1 MIGCG
6 AGIILSTLSGLQS
19 FAYVPKKPEQENEDK
34 DIMVIVF
41 LRGGCDALNL
51 VAPVGDQFYVDA
63 RDKRMRVDE
72 NGLDLKNG
80 LDGFDFKLHPK
91 AKAIKEIYDS
101 KKMAII
107 HACGLPNGTRSHFDA
122 MSMIEQGMIK
132 KQGGHEGW
140 LTRYLRYNQS
150 NSQLPAV
157 ACGHSLPDSFLGSN
171 LAASINKPKEFNLH
185 TDPRIFGIL
194 RNLYKGDNPL
204 STVAQTTLKTIKAI
218 NKKLPRKSNGQVD
231 DYHPEVDYPMDWS
244 IRGFSESLQ
253 TLAQLIKMDMGVH
266 VANVD
271 FGGWDT
277 HDAQPYIFPRLVE
290 GLSEALAAFYN
301 DLHHYHKR
309 LTVVV
314 MSEFGRRLKSNKS
327 NGTDHGHG
335 GVAMI
340 LGGNVKG
347 GKMYGTW
354 PGLATEQLDNNV
366 DLKVTTDYRIILS
379 EVLKQRLNAQ
389 ELDKVFPRFDDY
401 KPLGFM
407 G

>member
-1 MIGCG
+1 LVGCG
-6 AGIILSTLSGLQS
+6 AGIALSSLSGLQS
-19 FAYVPKKPEQENEDK
+19 FAYLPDNPEKQNEDK
-34 DIMVIVF
+34 DIVVIIF

-51 VAPVGDQFYVDA
+51 VAPVGDRFYADA
-63 RDKRMRVDE
+63 RGKGMRVDE

-80 LDGFDFKLHPK
+80 LDGFDFRLHPK
-91 AKAIKEIYDS
+91 AKALKEIYNS
-101 KKMAII
+101 GELGII

-122 MSMIEQGMIK
+122 MSMIERGIIQ

-140 LTRYLRYNQS
+140 LARYLRYNEPS
-150 NSQLPAV
+150 GELPAI
-157 ACGHSLPDSFLGSN
+157 ACGNSLPDSFLGSN
-171 LAASINKPKEFNLH
+171 IAASISELKEFNLH

-194 RNLYKGDNPL
+194 RNLYKGDSPL
-204 STVAQTTLKTIKAI
+204 SSAAQTTLRTIKAI
-218 NKKLPRKSNGQVD
+218 DEKLPKKSNGKVE

-277 HDAQPYIFPRLVE
+277 HDGQPYVFPRLVE
-290 GLSEALAAFYN
+290 GLSNTVAAFYN

-335 GVAMI
+335 GVAMV

-347 GKMYGTW
+347 GQMYGSW
-354 PGLATEQLDNNV
+354 PGLATDQLDNGV
-366 DLKVTTDYRIILS
+366 DLKVTTDYRTILS
-379 EVLKQRLNAQ
+379 ELLQKQLKAQ
-389 ELDKVFPRFDDY
+389 DLDKIFPGFEGY
-401 KPLGFM
+401 KPLGFI
-407 G
+407 